1 MKTKLIGVIF
11 SLLLST
17 AHGAAHSVLVMED
30 TIKTID
36 TICTGEKDNERIYN
50 DIKACSTIEYGY
62 IKGLVFARFDTLQGT
77 FFGFSEPRLYDYQN
91 GIEDAVTNLI
101 KNTREH
107 YASSIYAKARWLLKF
122 PIKLVYQPYEV
133 PPPAS
138 VIAYYH
144 LAIIYK
150 NIVARYKELFRNPGQ
165 RRFFVILLW
174 P

>member
-77 FFGFSEPRLYDYQN
+77 FFW
-91 GIEDAVTNLI
+91 I
-101 KNTREH
+101 
-107 YASSIYAKARWLLKF
+107 
-122 PIKLVYQPYEV
+122 
-133 PPPAS
+133 
-138 VIAYYH
+138 
-144 LAIIYK
+144 
-150 NIVARYKELFRNPGQ
+150 
-165 RRFFVILLW
+165 
-174 P
+174 